1 MSGPCPARGSGRRW
15 AARRGPVRSRP
26 QPRLIL
32 ARPSVRLS
40 RLPVLLPAPG
50 GQSPQAGRRGGSL
63 LSGKALSFTIP
74 RKYPHLC
81 RNPSPGIPLR
91 SPGWATVAVVSGD
104 GDLAIRRRT
113 ILSVC
118 PSAGSSGV
126 LPFPGCSLASCVPRA
141 GQILGF
147 LHLPGAGSDWALSLQ
162 AYNIHVNGV
171 LHCRVRYSQLL
182 GLHEQLRKEYG
193 ANVVPAFPPKKI
205 FTLTPVEVE
214 QRREQLEKYMQAVR
228 QDPTLGGSETF
239 NSFLRKA
246 QQETQQIPTEEVVLE
261 VLLSNGQRVKVTILT
276 SDQTED
282 VLEAVAS
289 KLDLPDDLVG
299 YFSLFLVRQTKDGA
313 FSFVR
318 KLQEFELP
326 YVSVTSLHNP
336 EFQIILRKSYWDS
349 AYDDDVMEHRV
360 GLNLLYAQTVSDI
373 EHGWILVNKEQH
385 RQLKSLQEKVSKKE
399 FIRLAQTLKYYGY
412 LKFDP
417 CVTDFPEKGCHVV
430 VSAGNNE
437 LNFQVRLPNEQIKE
451 GSFKVTRMRC
461 WRVTSSVPMSNGPS
475 GSSPGKSEVKLELAF
490 EYLMSKDRLQW
501 VTITSPQAIML
512 SICLQSMV
520 DELMVKKSGGSIR
533 KMFRRRVNGALRR
546 SDSQQAVKSPP
557 LLDSPDASWEPMAK
571 LSSKL
576 TSVSL
581 RGISHS
587 SSANDV
593 GANDFH
599 GNYAFEGIG
608 DEDL

>member
-1 MSGPCPARGSGRRW
+1 E
-15 AARRGPVRSRP
+15 
-26 QPRLIL
+26 
-32 ARPSVRLS
+32 
-40 RLPVLLPAPG
+40 
-50 GQSPQAGRRGGSL
+50 
-63 LSGKALSFTIP
+63 
-74 RKYPHLC
+74 
-81 RNPSPGIPLR
+81 
-91 SPGWATVAVVSGD
+91 
-104 GDLAIRRRT
+104 
-113 ILSVC
+113 
-118 PSAGSSGV
+118 
-126 LPFPGCSLASCVPRA
+126 
-141 GQILGF
+141 
-147 LHLPGAGSDWALSLQ
+147 

-205 FTLTPVEVE
+205 FTLTPAEVE

-261 VLLSNGQRVKVTILT
+261 VLLSNGQKVKVTILT

-299 YFSLFLVRQTKDGA
+299 YFSLFLVRETKDGA

-336 EFQIILRKSYWDS
+336 EFRIILRKSYWDS
-349 AYDDDVMEHRV
+349 SYDDDVMEHRV

-437 LNFQVRLPNEQIKE
+437 LNFQVRLPSEQIKE

-461 WRVTSSVPMSNGPS
+461 WRVTSSVSAALRASREGSEGTGQLRPGFQPRWGGSESRFGAEGSWVRGRSGDLLRWGQTGS
-475 GSSPGKSEVKLELAF
+475 GSGAGCRGLPRVPVSAPG
-490 EYLMSKDRLQW
+490 
-501 VTITSPQAIML
+501 L
-512 SICLQSMV
+512 SAHP
-520 DELMVKKSGGSIR
+520 
-533 KMFRRRVNGALRR
+533 RRCR
-546 SDSQQAVKSPP
+546 
-557 LLDSPDASWEPMAK
+557 
-571 LSSKL
+571 
-576 TSVSL
+576 
-581 RGISHS
+581 
-587 SSANDV
+587 
-593 GANDFH
+593 
-599 GNYAFEGIG
+599 
-608 DEDL
+608 

>member
-1 MSGPCPARGSGRRW
+1 MHFS
-15 AARRGPVRSRP
+15 
-26 QPRLIL
+26 
-32 ARPSVRLS
+32 
-40 RLPVLLPAPG
+40 
-50 GQSPQAGRRGGSL
+50 
-63 LSGKALSFTIP
+63 IP
-74 RKYPHLC
+74 ETETR
-81 RNPSPGIPLR
+81 
-91 SPGWATVAVVSGD
+91 AGD
-104 GDLAIRRRT
+104 G
-113 ILSVC
+113 
-118 PSAGSSGV
+118 
-126 LPFPGCSLASCVPRA
+126 
-141 GQILGF
+141 
-147 LHLPGAGSDWALSLQ
+147 GAAAYV

-205 FTLTPVEVE
+205 FTLTPAEVE

-261 VLLSNGQRVKVTILT
+261 VLLSNGQKVKVTILT

-299 YFSLFLVRQTKDGA
+299 YFSLFLVRETKDGA

-399 FIRLAQTLKYYGY
+399 
-412 LKFDP
+412 
-417 CVTDFPEKGCHVV
+417 GCHVV

-461 WRVTSSVPMSNGPS
+461 WRVTSSVPMNNGPS

>member
-1 MSGPCPARGSGRRW
+1 
-15 AARRGPVRSRP
+15 
-26 QPRLIL
+26 
-32 ARPSVRLS
+32 
-40 RLPVLLPAPG
+40 
-50 GQSPQAGRRGGSL
+50 
-63 LSGKALSFTIP
+63 
-74 RKYPHLC
+74 
-81 RNPSPGIPLR
+81 
-91 SPGWATVAVVSGD
+91 
-104 GDLAIRRRT
+104 
-113 ILSVC
+113 
-118 PSAGSSGV
+118 
-126 LPFPGCSLASCVPRA
+126 
-141 GQILGF
+141 
-147 LHLPGAGSDWALSLQ
+147 
-162 AYNIHVNGV
+162 
-171 LHCRVRYSQLL
+171 
-182 GLHEQLRKEYG
+182 
-193 ANVVPAFPPKKI
+193 
-205 FTLTPVEVE
+205 
-214 QRREQLEKYMQAVR
+214 
-228 QDPTLGGSETF
+228 
-239 NSFLRKA
+239 
-246 QQETQQIPTEEVVLE
+246 
-261 VLLSNGQRVKVTILT
+261 
-276 SDQTED
+276 
-282 VLEAVAS
+282 
-289 KLDLPDDLVG
+289 
-299 YFSLFLVRQTKDGA
+299 
-313 FSFVR
+313 VR

-326 YVSVTSLHNP
+326 YVSVTTRHIS
-336 EFQIILRKSYWDS
+336 EFRIILRKSYWDS
-349 AYDDDVMEHRV
+349 SYDDDVMEHRV

-417 CVTDFPEKGCHVV
+417 CITDFPEKGCHVV

-501 VTITSPQAIML
+501 AIML

-557 LLDSPDASWEPMAK
+557 LL
-571 LSSKL
+571 
-576 TSVSL
+576 L

>member
-1 MSGPCPARGSGRRW
+1 
-15 AARRGPVRSRP
+15 
-26 QPRLIL
+26 
-32 ARPSVRLS
+32 
-40 RLPVLLPAPG
+40 
-50 GQSPQAGRRGGSL
+50 
-63 LSGKALSFTIP
+63 
-74 RKYPHLC
+74 
-81 RNPSPGIPLR
+81 
-91 SPGWATVAVVSGD
+91 
-104 GDLAIRRRT
+104 
-113 ILSVC
+113 
-118 PSAGSSGV
+118 
-126 LPFPGCSLASCVPRA
+126 
-141 GQILGF
+141 
-147 LHLPGAGSDWALSLQ
+147 

-205 FTLTPVEVE
+205 FTLTPAEVE

-228 QDPTLGGSETF
+228 QDPMLGGSETF

-246 QQETQQIPTEEVVLE
+246 QQVRVGPGLRPSGCTEGPGCQSCFSLQETQQIPTEEVVLE
-261 VLLSNGQRVKVTILT
+261 VLLSNGQKVKVTILT

-299 YFSLFLVRQTKDGA
+299 YFSLFLVRETKDGA

-336 EFQIILRKSYWDS
+336 EFRIILRKSYWDS

-373 EHGWILVNKEQH
+373 EHGWIVVNKEQH

-417 CVTDFPEKGCHVV
+417 CITDFPEKGCHVV

-533 KMFRRRVNGALRR
+533 KMFRRRVNGGLRR

-557 LLDSPDASWEPMAK
+557 LLDSPDTSREPMAK

>member
-1 MSGPCPARGSGRRW
+1 MHFS
-15 AARRGPVRSRP
+15 
-26 QPRLIL
+26 
-32 ARPSVRLS
+32 
-40 RLPVLLPAPG
+40 
-50 GQSPQAGRRGGSL
+50 
-63 LSGKALSFTIP
+63 IP
-74 RKYPHLC
+74 ETETR
-81 RNPSPGIPLR
+81 
-91 SPGWATVAVVSGD
+91 AGD
-104 GDLAIRRRT
+104 G
-113 ILSVC
+113 
-118 PSAGSSGV
+118 
-126 LPFPGCSLASCVPRA
+126 
-141 GQILGF
+141 
-147 LHLPGAGSDWALSLQ
+147 GAAYV

-205 FTLTPVEVE
+205 FTLTPAEVE

-261 VLLSNGQRVKVTILT
+261 VLLSNGQKVKVTILT

-299 YFSLFLVRQTKDGA
+299 YFSLFLVRETKDGA

-336 EFQIILRKSYWDS
+336 EFRIILRKSYWDS
-349 AYDDDVMEHRV
+349 SYDDDVMEHRV

-399 FIRLAQTLKYYGY
+399 
-412 LKFDP
+412 
-417 CVTDFPEKGCHVV
+417 
-430 VSAGNNE
+430 
-437 LNFQVRLPNEQIKE
+437 VRLPSEQIKE

-557 LLDSPDASWEPMAK
+557 LLDSPDASREPVVK

>member
-1 MSGPCPARGSGRRW
+1 
-15 AARRGPVRSRP
+15 
-26 QPRLIL
+26 
-32 ARPSVRLS
+32 
-40 RLPVLLPAPG
+40 
-50 GQSPQAGRRGGSL
+50 
-63 LSGKALSFTIP
+63 
-74 RKYPHLC
+74 
-81 RNPSPGIPLR
+81 
-91 SPGWATVAVVSGD
+91 
-104 GDLAIRRRT
+104 
-113 ILSVC
+113 
-118 PSAGSSGV
+118 
-126 LPFPGCSLASCVPRA
+126 
-141 GQILGF
+141 
-147 LHLPGAGSDWALSLQ
+147 

-205 FTLTPVEVE
+205 FTLTPAEVE

-261 VLLSNGQRVKVTILT
+261 VLLSNGQKVKVTILT

-299 YFSLFLVRQTKDGA
+299 YFSLFLVRETKDGA

-336 EFQIILRKSYWDS
+336 EFRIILRKSYWDS
-349 AYDDDVMEHRV
+349 SYDDDVMEHRV

-437 LNFQVRLPNEQIKE
+437 LNFQVRLPSEQIKE

-461 WRVTSSVPMSNGPS
+461 WRVTSSVRRERGGGCEGQGQS
-475 GSSPGKSEVKLELAF
+475 GHRVVCGDGCGVRDASPL
-490 EYLMSKDRLQW
+490 
-501 VTITSPQAIML
+501 QAIML

-557 LLDSPDASWEPMAK
+557 LLDSPDASREPMAK

-593 GANDFH
+593 AANDFH

>member
-1 MSGPCPARGSGRRW
+1 MHFS
-15 AARRGPVRSRP
+15 
-26 QPRLIL
+26 
-32 ARPSVRLS
+32 
-40 RLPVLLPAPG
+40 
-50 GQSPQAGRRGGSL
+50 
-63 LSGKALSFTIP
+63 IP
-74 RKYPHLC
+74 ETETR
-81 RNPSPGIPLR
+81 
-91 SPGWATVAVVSGD
+91 AGD
-104 GDLAIRRRT
+104 G
-113 ILSVC
+113 
-118 PSAGSSGV
+118 
-126 LPFPGCSLASCVPRA
+126 
-141 GQILGF
+141 
-147 LHLPGAGSDWALSLQ
+147 GAA
-162 AYNIHVNGV
+162 AYV
-171 LHCRVRYSQLL
+171 
-182 GLHEQLRKEYG
+182 LRKEYG

-205 FTLTPVEVE
+205 FTLTPAEVE

-261 VLLSNGQRVKVTILT
+261 VLLSNGQKVKVTILT

-299 YFSLFLVRQTKDGA
+299 YFSLFLVRETKDGA

-461 WRVTSSVPMSNGPS
+461 WRVTSSVPMNNGPS

-571 LSSKL
+571 LSVSCVWKHQRPRAMGRGASGVLSNISLPHRASSLLSACVGSATPALQTTWVLMTSTAITPLRALVMRICSAPSQDSPSPSKG
-576 TSVSL
+576 L
-581 RGISHS
+581 R
-587 SSANDV
+587 
-593 GANDFH
+593 
-599 GNYAFEGIG
+599 
-608 DEDL
+608 

>member
-1 MSGPCPARGSGRRW
+1 
-15 AARRGPVRSRP
+15 
-26 QPRLIL
+26 
-32 ARPSVRLS
+32 
-40 RLPVLLPAPG
+40 
-50 GQSPQAGRRGGSL
+50 
-63 LSGKALSFTIP
+63 
-74 RKYPHLC
+74 
-81 RNPSPGIPLR
+81 
-91 SPGWATVAVVSGD
+91 ATTG
-104 GDLAIRRRT
+104 T
-113 ILSVC
+113 
-118 PSAGSSGV
+118 
-126 LPFPGCSLASCVPRA
+126 
-141 GQILGF
+141 
-147 LHLPGAGSDWALSLQ
+147 
-162 AYNIHVNGV
+162 
-171 LHCRVRYSQLL
+171 
-182 GLHEQLRKEYG
+182 
-193 ANVVPAFPPKKI
+193 
-205 FTLTPVEVE
+205 
-214 QRREQLEKYMQAVR
+214 
-228 QDPTLGGSETF
+228 
-239 NSFLRKA
+239 
-246 QQETQQIPTEEVVLE
+246 ETQQIPTEEVVLE
-261 VLLSNGQRVKVTILT
+261 VLLSNGQKVKVTILT

-299 YFSLFLVRQTKDGA
+299 YFSLFLVRETKDGA

-326 YVSVTSLHNP
+326 YVSVTSLHNS
-336 EFQIILRKSYWDS
+336 EFRIILRKSYWDS
-349 AYDDDVMEHRV
+349 SYDDDVMEHRV

-533 KMFRRRVNGALRR
+533 KMFRRRANGALRR

-557 LLDSPDASWEPMAK
+557 LLDSPDASREPMAK

>member
-1 MSGPCPARGSGRRW
+1 MEWPGPACSAVVAVLCLWCQQELSQSQGHSQGSAPWEPRGVGRDVLVCWHGNTRVCGAAVWLCTPHGW
-15 AARRGPVRSRP
+15 AATGSD
-26 QPRLIL
+26 
-32 ARPSVRLS
+32 
-40 RLPVLLPAPG
+40 LPGVQQHDFECLPLG
-50 GQSPQAGRRGGSL
+50 GV
-63 LSGKALSFTIP
+63 I
-74 RKYPHLC
+74 RK
-81 RNPSPGIPLR
+81 S
-91 SPGWATVAVVSGD
+91 
-104 GDLAIRRRT
+104 
-113 ILSVC
+113 
-118 PSAGSSGV
+118 
-126 LPFPGCSLASCVPRA
+126 PFPGCSLASCVPRA
-141 GQILGF
+141 GQLLGL
-147 LHLPGAGSDWALSLQ
+147 LHL

-182 GLHEQLRKEYG
+182 GLHEQVGTAEL
-193 ANVVPAFPPKKI
+193 P
-205 FTLTPVEVE
+205 TP
-214 QRREQLEKYMQAVR
+214 VR

>member
-1 MSGPCPARGSGRRW
+1 
-15 AARRGPVRSRP
+15 
-26 QPRLIL
+26 Q
-32 ARPSVRLS
+32 
-40 RLPVLLPAPG
+40 
-50 GQSPQAGRRGGSL
+50 
-63 LSGKALSFTIP
+63 
-74 RKYPHLC
+74 
-81 RNPSPGIPLR
+81 
-91 SPGWATVAVVSGD
+91 
-104 GDLAIRRRT
+104 
-113 ILSVC
+113 
-118 PSAGSSGV
+118 
-126 LPFPGCSLASCVPRA
+126 
-141 GQILGF
+141 
-147 LHLPGAGSDWALSLQ
+147 
-162 AYNIHVNGV
+162 
-171 LHCRVRYSQLL
+171 
-182 GLHEQLRKEYG
+182 
-193 ANVVPAFPPKKI
+193 
-205 FTLTPVEVE
+205 
-214 QRREQLEKYMQAVR
+214 
-228 QDPTLGGSETF
+228 
-239 NSFLRKA
+239 
-246 QQETQQIPTEEVVLE
+246 
-261 VLLSNGQRVKVTILT
+261 
-276 SDQTED
+276 
-282 VLEAVAS
+282 AVAS

-299 YFSLFLVRQTKDGA
+299 YFSLFLVRETKDGA

-336 EFQIILRKSYWDS
+336 EFRIILRKSYWDS
-349 AYDDDVMEHRV
+349 SYDDDVMEHRV

-417 CVTDFPEKGCHVV
+417 CITDFPEKGCHVV

-437 LNFQVRLPNEQIKE
+437 LNFQVRLPSEQIKE

-475 GSSPGKSEVKLELAF
+475 GRSPGKSEGKLEV
-490 EYLMSKDRLQW
+490 DRLQW

-557 LLDSPDASWEPMAK
+557 LL
-571 LSSKL
+571 SKL

-581 RGISHS
+581 RGMSHS

>member
-1 MSGPCPARGSGRRW
+1 
-15 AARRGPVRSRP
+15 
-26 QPRLIL
+26 
-32 ARPSVRLS
+32 
-40 RLPVLLPAPG
+40 
-50 GQSPQAGRRGGSL
+50 
-63 LSGKALSFTIP
+63 
-74 RKYPHLC
+74 
-81 RNPSPGIPLR
+81 
-91 SPGWATVAVVSGD
+91 
-104 GDLAIRRRT
+104 
-113 ILSVC
+113 
-118 PSAGSSGV
+118 
-126 LPFPGCSLASCVPRA
+126 
-141 GQILGF
+141 
-147 LHLPGAGSDWALSLQ
+147 

-205 FTLTPVEVE
+205 FTLTPAEVE

-239 NSFLRKA
+239 NSFLRRA
-246 QQETQQIPTEEVVLE
+246 QQVVAGAGGSAPCARPGRSCRCALQETQQIPTEEVLLE
-261 VLLSNGQRVKVTILT
+261 VLLSNGQKVKVTVLT

-299 YFSLFLVRQTKDGA
+299 YFSLFLVRETADGA

-326 YVSVTSLHNP
+326 YVSVTSLRSP
-336 EFQIILRKSYWDS
+336 EFRIVLRKSYWDS
-349 AYDDDVMEHRV
+349 SYDDDVMEHRV

-373 EHGWILVNKEQH
+373 ERGWILVNKEQH

-399 FIRLAQTLKYYGY
+399 FVRLAQTLKYYGY

-437 LNFQVRLPNEQIKE
+437 LNFQVRLPNEQLKE

-475 GSSPGKSEVKLELAF
+475 GSSPGKAEVKLELAF

-557 LLDSPDASWEPMAK
+557 LLVSRARGRAGDMRAAPK
-571 LSSKL
+571 LG
-576 TSVSL
+576 SVSL
-581 RGISHS
+581 RGIGHAGPASD
-587 SSANDV
+587 A
-593 GANDFH
+593 GTNDFH

>member
-1 MSGPCPARGSGRRW
+1 
-15 AARRGPVRSRP
+15 
-26 QPRLIL
+26 
-32 ARPSVRLS
+32 
-40 RLPVLLPAPG
+40 
-50 GQSPQAGRRGGSL
+50 
-63 LSGKALSFTIP
+63 
-74 RKYPHLC
+74 
-81 RNPSPGIPLR
+81 
-91 SPGWATVAVVSGD
+91 
-104 GDLAIRRRT
+104 
-113 ILSVC
+113 
-118 PSAGSSGV
+118 
-126 LPFPGCSLASCVPRA
+126 
-141 GQILGF
+141 
-147 LHLPGAGSDWALSLQ
+147 

-205 FTLTPVEVE
+205 FTLTPAEVE

-228 QDPTLGGSETF
+228 QDPMLGGSETF

-246 QQETQQIPTEEVVLE
+246 QQVRVGPGPRPSGCTKRPGCQSCFSLQETQQIPTEEVVLE
-261 VLLSNGQRVKVTILT
+261 VLLSNGQKVKVTILT

-299 YFSLFLVRQTKDGA
+299 YFSLFLVRETKDGA

-336 EFQIILRKSYWDS
+336 EFRIILRKSYWDS

-373 EHGWILVNKEQH
+373 EHGWIVVNKEQH

-417 CVTDFPEKGCHVV
+417 CITDFPEKGCHVV

-475 GSSPGKSEVKLELAF
+475 GGSPGKSEVKLELAF

-557 LLDSPDASWEPMAK
+557 LLDSPDASREPMAK

>member
-1 MSGPCPARGSGRRW
+1 
-15 AARRGPVRSRP
+15 V
-26 QPRLIL
+26 
-32 ARPSVRLS
+32 
-40 RLPVLLPAPG
+40 
-50 GQSPQAGRRGGSL
+50 
-63 LSGKALSFTIP
+63 
-74 RKYPHLC
+74 
-81 RNPSPGIPLR
+81 
-91 SPGWATVAVVSGD
+91 
-104 GDLAIRRRT
+104 
-113 ILSVC
+113 
-118 PSAGSSGV
+118 
-126 LPFPGCSLASCVPRA
+126 
-141 GQILGF
+141 
-147 LHLPGAGSDWALSLQ
+147 GAYS
-162 AYNIHVNGV
+162 IHVNGV
-171 LHCRVRYSQLL
+171 LHCQVRYSQLL

-193 ANVVPAFPPKKI
+193 ANVVP
-205 FTLTPVEVE
+205 

-228 QDPTLGGSETF
+228 QDPLLGGSEIF

-246 QQETQQIPTEEVVLE
+246 QQETQQIPTEEVQLD
-261 VLLSNGQRVKVTILT
+261 VLLSNGQKVKVTILT

-282 VLEAVAS
+282 VLEAVAL
-289 KLDLPDDLVG
+289 KLDLPDDLIG
-299 YFSLFLVRQTKDGA
+299 YFHLFLVREAKDGA
-313 FSFVR
+313 FSFIR

-336 EFQIILRKSYWDS
+336 EYKILLRKSYWDP
-349 AYDDDVMEHRV
+349 AFDDDVMEQRV
-360 GLNLLYAQTVSDI
+360 GLNLLYAQTVADI
-373 EHGWILVNKEQH
+373 ERGWILANKEQH

-417 CVTDFPEKGCHVV
+417 CITDFPEKGCHVIV
-430 VSAGNNE
+430 GAGNSE
-437 LNFQVRLPNEQIKE
+437 LNFQVKLPNDQIKE

-461 WRVTSSVPMSNGPS
+461 WRIVSLPCGGCS
-475 GSSPGKSEVKLELAF
+475 GKSEVKLELAF

-533 KMFRRRVNGALRR
+533 KMFRRRTIGALQR

-557 LLDSPDASWEPMAK
+557 LLDSPDGSRDPITK
-571 LSSKL
+571 VSSKL
-576 TSVSL
+576 GSVSL
-581 RGISHS
+581 RAISHS
-587 SSANDV
+587 SSSNDI